1 MIIVDW
7 PQALRV
13 GGTGFGTVFLVLV
26 ILAGAIALIGLA
38 IRRMGRGKD
47 EANSAQKGE

>member
-1 MIIVDW
+1 MEVDW
-7 PQALRV
+7 PYALRI

-26 ILAGAIALIGLA
+26 ILAGVISLVGLVV
-38 IRRMGRGKD
+38 RRMGRGKD